1 MFSTRLCVR
10 SARSKSLINNRFKLY
25 SAASKVGSNTC
36 VAQNMLF
43 LFLVSFAISNVFF
56 AASLVNVKIMLF
68 LGVCQCQR
76 C

>member
-1 MFSTRLCVR
+1 M
-10 SARSKSLINNRFKLY
+10 
-25 SAASKVGSNTC
+25 GSNTC

-68 LGVCQCQR
+68 FGSLSMSEILMVLKLVLNTLVEILQGLQL
-76 C
+76 